1 MSVFGFST
9 EASAGGDFLPRINYD
24 ARAGRMFRVDRVDV
38 GGQFSN
44 EKIDITKNFKAQ
56 IDLENVE
63 TGWMDFGTG
72 AAPVMALVPIG
83 NALPPKPTPGS
94 KNGVRVM
101 LKLGKDIAGDKPIRE
116 ITSSAKAY
124 LAGVEALYLD
134 WQANKAA
141 NPGKLPVVA
150 LEDTIPIKS
159 GSGDKQST
167 NYQPV
172 FKIVAWAPRGDLEFK
187 PSGAP
192 AASAPAAAAPSTGST
207 QVAPPAAKAKAP
219 EPEFVDADDFG

>member
-1 MSVFGFST
+1 MSSVFGFSV
-9 EASAGGDFLPRINYD
+9 ESSGGGDFLPRISFD
-24 ARAGRMFRVDRVDV
+24 ARAGRMFRIDRVDV

-56 IDLENVE
+56 MDLENIE
-63 TGWMDFGTG
+63 TGWLDFATG
-72 AAPVMALVPIG
+72 GAPVMELVAIG

-94 KNGVRVM
+94 KNGVRLM

-116 ITSSAKAY
+116 IASSAKAY

-134 WQANKAA
+134 YQANKAA
-141 NPGKLPVVA
+141 NPGKLPVVS

-172 FKIVAWAPRGDLEFK
+172 FRIIAWAPRGDLEFK
-187 PSGAP
+187 PSGSSA
-192 AASAPAAAAPSTGST
+192 AASPAAAAPSTGST
-207 QVAPPAAKAKAP
+207 QVAPPVAKAK
-219 EPEFVDADDFG
+219 EPELVDADDFG